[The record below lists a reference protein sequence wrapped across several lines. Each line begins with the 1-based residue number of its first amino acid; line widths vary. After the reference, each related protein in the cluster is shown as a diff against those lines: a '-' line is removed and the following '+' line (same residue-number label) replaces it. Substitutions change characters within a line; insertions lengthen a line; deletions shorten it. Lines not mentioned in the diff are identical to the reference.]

1 MPPKPAYPDPLPD
14 GPADH
19 TGTDCVDNTGNLV
32 TRNPGEGKAGPLT
45 FDGQTVTV
53 ATPQASTRIR
63 TSPCAGSGISRSTR
77 SRVPP
82 ACVTCTARIF
92 AIAASFV
99 VGEPEKWGHRM
110 TRCR

>member
-1 MPPKPAYPDPLPD
+1 MPSKPAYPDPLPD

-53 ATPQASTRIR
+53 AHTTSLNTDPDLTPRRLGHLALNPFKRSASLRHLYR
-63 TSPCAGSGISRSTR
+63 PHLCHRPPPLSSVSPRNGVNA
-77 SRVPP
+77 
-82 ACVTCTARIF
+82 
-92 AIAASFV
+92 
-99 VGEPEKWGHRM
+99 
-110 TRCR
+110 